1 MWQEIEKY
9 GKKLVA
15 YGLNHSHFGNISI
28 RRGDT
33 LLITRSG
40 CLLDEINEQ
49 MLVEVNIQKGN
60 AANASSETI
69 VHRQIYIKTPAQA
82 VVHVHSPFATIESM
96 LTNSRVIFSD
106 DTESKSFMR
115 EIPIIAGEAGSQEL
129 AEEVANALVDHK
141 AAITK
146 GHGIFAA
153 GASLEQAY
161 IYTCSV
167 EHICQLK
174 YFCDLKTFLI
184 KGVR

>member
-1 MWQEIEKY
+1 MVEFYMWQEIEKY

-15 YGLNHSHFGNISI
+15 YGLNHSHFGNISM

-33 LLITRSG
+33 LLITKSG

-60 AANASSETI
+60 AANA
-69 VHRQIYIKTPAQA
+69 
-82 VVHVHSPFATIESM
+82 
-96 LTNSRVIFSD
+96 
-106 DTESKSFMR
+106 
-115 EIPIIAGEAGSQEL
+115 
-129 AEEVANALVDHK
+129 LVNHK

-153 GASLEQAY
+153 GETLEQAY
-161 IYTCSV
+161 VYTCSV

-184 KGVR
+184 KGVI

>member
-28 RRGDT
+28 REGDT

-49 MLVEVNIQKGN
+49 TLVEVNIQKGN

-69 VHRQIYIKTPAQA
+69 VHRQIYTKTPAQA
-82 VVHVHSPFATIESM
+82 VIHVHSPFATIESILM
-96 LTNSRVIFSD
+96 TNSRVIFSE

-115 EIPIIAGEAGSQEL
+115 KIPIVSGEPGSQEL
-129 AEEVANALVDHK
+129 AEEAANALVNHK
-141 AAITK
+141 AVISR

-167 EHICQLK
+167 EHICKIK
-174 YFCDLKTFLI
+174 YFCDLKSFLI
-184 KGVR
+184 K